1 MSDFRV
7 CCVACSNACV
17 WVCEGEDDDDND
29 DDDADDGESYAC

>member
-1 MSDFRV
+1 V
-7 CCVACSNACV
+7 CATTRARSNACV